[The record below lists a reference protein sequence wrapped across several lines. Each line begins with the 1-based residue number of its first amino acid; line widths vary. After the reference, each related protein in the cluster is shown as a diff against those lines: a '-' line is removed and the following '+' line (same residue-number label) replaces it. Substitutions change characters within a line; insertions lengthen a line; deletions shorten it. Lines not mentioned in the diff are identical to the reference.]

1 MHDDLLKPLFDQLI
15 KDYLN
20 LRLKWDEF
28 NRLYSDDQKNIEAM
42 NNVAPGFFRM
52 VQDMMI
58 ESMIMGLSRMTDD
71 ARIGKHQNLSL
82 FQLLCNPYRELEGRV
97 EEINT
102 LIATARTSVETARH
116 LRDKRTA
123 HRDLV
128 HYHSTFTIGYN
139 ELRDGIKAIHTVLN
153 QVSIIAWNE
162 SIAEYI
168 IPRHG
173 DAERL
178 LAALNQI
185 TTSRISNDIEA
196 YETP

>member
-1 MHDDLLKPLFDQLI
+1 MHDDLKPLFDQLI

-20 LRLKWDEF
+20 LRLIWDEF
-28 NRLYSDDQKNIEAM
+28 NRLFSDDQKNIEAM

-58 ESMIMGLSRMTDD
+58 ESIIMGLSRMTDD
-71 ARIGKHQNLSL
+71 AKIGKHYNLSL
-82 FQLLCNPYRELEGRV
+82 FQLLCVPHSELEGAF
-97 EEINT
+97 EEITT
-102 LIATARTSVETARH
+102 LVATARASVETARH
-116 LRDKRTA
+116 WRDKRTA

-128 HYHSTFTIGYN
+128 HHHATFTIGYN

-162 SIAEYI
+162 TIAEYI

-173 DAERL
+173 GAERL

-185 TTSRISNDIEA
+185 STSRASNDIEA
-196 YETP
+196 